1 MTERRSLPLPPHEL
15 PALDAL
21 FHGGLWDT
29 WTERDWVFPLEDL
42 RSAVHY
48 LRLKPNDSG
57 RLVVLEST
65 ASQGDDPPR
74 GFVLRLFSTHERAV
88 EHHAKVSA
96 RPGTEDPDFPVFID
110 PEHAAVGVPFPFDPV
125 LPSLRHVFDPD
136 RFRRTLQSLL
146 PELPP
151 SEWRIKRRSLRTT
164 VLAYK
169 PERRAVFAVD
179 FECRAREG
187 DERVRHRI
195 HAKLEEPREARRHF
209 DDSERLT
216 AALADALEAPVATPL
231 GCLDERGFV
240 ATRWI
245 DGDSVARRL
254 ELARDAEDPHEF
266 LGDAAARAIGT
277 TLGVFHELPV
287 ELEHLPSPI
296 ERGQRLLQLGDDM
309 AALLPEHADRI
320 RRLARQLAREGS
332 QWASLASEPTHGDF
346 HPGQVLLTDRGPTIV
361 DLDSAGRGY
370 PVDDVG
376 NFIAYLV
383 EAHADGWIEPFLD
396 GYRARRPDASL
407 SCLSAA
413 IAIGL
418 FLRLPA
424 PLRRLDLDWPEQTE
438 RLLAEAER
446 AMRGD
451 SE

>member
-1 MTERRSLPLPPHEL
+1 MTERPSLPLPPHEL

-21 FHGGLWDT
+21 LQGKLWDT
-29 WTERDWVFPLEDL
+29 WTERGWVFPLDDL

-65 ASQGDDPPR
+65 TSHGDDPPR
-74 GFVLRLFSTHERAV
+74 GFVLRLFSSRERAV
-88 EHHAKVSA
+88 DHHAKVSA
-96 RPGTEDPDFPVFID
+96 RPGTDEPDFPIFID

-136 RFRRTLQSLL
+136 RFRRTLQSLI
-146 PELPP
+146 PDLPP

-179 FECRAREG
+179 FECRSREG

-209 DDSERLT
+209 DASEQLT
-216 AALADALEAPVATPL
+216 SALADALDRPVASPL
-231 GCLDERGFV
+231 GCLDDRGFV
-240 ATRWI
+240 ATRWV
-245 DGDSVARRL
+245 DGDSVAQRL
-254 ELARDAEDPHEF
+254 ERARGEGDPHEF
-266 LGDAAARAIGT
+266 LTKEIVSEIGA

-287 ELEHLPSPI
+287 ELDHRPSPI
-296 ERGQRLLQLGDDM
+296 ERGQRLLRLGDDLS
-309 AALLPEHADRI
+309 ALLPEHADRV
-320 RRLARQLAREGS
+320 RRLALQLAREGS

-346 HPGQVLLTDRGPTIV
+346 HPGQVLLTERGPTIV

-376 NFIAYLV
+376 NFVAYFI
-383 EAHADGWIEPFLD
+383 EAHGEPWIEPFLD
-396 GYRARRPDASL
+396 GYRARRPEASL

-424 PLRRLDLDWPEQTE
+424 PFRRLDPDWPEQTE
-438 RLLAEAER
+438 RLLTEAER
-446 AMRGD
+446 AARG
-451 SE
+451 EPE